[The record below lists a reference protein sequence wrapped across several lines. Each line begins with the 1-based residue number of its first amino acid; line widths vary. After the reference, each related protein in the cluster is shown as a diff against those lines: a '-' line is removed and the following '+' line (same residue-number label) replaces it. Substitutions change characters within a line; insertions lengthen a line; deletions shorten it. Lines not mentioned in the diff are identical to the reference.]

1 MTTQFLA
8 GRTPEKASSRGNW
21 SWPAGLVALIVGI
34 LLRHHPLPAEVLR
47 WAGILLLTLTAFWRS
62 SFTVWTLICMLI
74 GTELGVDAPRAA
86 IGLHL
91 VAEIFL
97 RLVRTI
103 VAPLI
108 FGALTTGIAGH
119 GHLHRLGRLALR
131 TFIYFE
137 VITTLA
143 LVLGAVAINL
153 SRAGEGVRLA
163 ATTEVGQSAQ
173 IAHADL
179 EHTILNIFPENI
191 AQAVAQNQILQVV
204 VFAMLVGVA
213 LAMLPEPK
221 QAPLLNVLR
230 SLTGTMFQTTKIIMY
245 LAPAA
250 AGAAL
255 SYTVGSMGLGPLVSL
270 FKLLLTFYIAL
281 IIFLLLV
288 ILPALLIARVPL
300 RRFLAAC
307 TEPAAIG
314 FATSASEAAL
324 PLAIENMEKFGVP
337 RWIVSFVIP
346 MGYSFN
352 MDGTSLYLSI
362 AAIFTAQVAGIHLSI
377 AQQAIMLFTLM
388 LTSKGVAGVPRA
400 TLVIL
405 LGTAASL
412 HLPTEPVMMILGIDA
427 CMDMGRTALNVTG
440 NCAAAAIAARWE
452 GAKEPN
458 GA

>member
-1 MTTQFLA
+1 MTTQHAAGETPAKALPGRNWLLA
-8 GRTPEKASSRGNW
+8 G
-21 SWPAGLVALIVGI
+21 GLVAFALGV
-34 LLRHHPLPAEVLR
+34 LLHNNHGAELLR
-47 WAGILLLTLTAFWRS
+47 WAGVALLTMAAFERR
-62 SFTVWTLICMLI
+62 SFTFWTLVCMVI
-74 GTELGVDAPRAA
+74 GVELGVDAPKAGV
-86 IGLHL
+86 GLH
-91 VAEIFL
+91 VIAEVFL
-97 RLVRTI
+97 RLIRTI
-103 VAPLI
+103 VAPLL
-108 FGALTTGIAGH
+108 FGALTTGIAGY
-119 GHLHRLGRLALR
+119 GHLHRLGRLALK
-131 TFIYFE
+131 TLIYFE

-143 LVLGAVAINL
+143 LVLGAVAINV
-153 SRAGEGVRLA
+153 SRAGEGVTLA
-163 ATTEVGQSAQ
+163 QPTEVSRPAEIGHPD
-173 IAHADL
+173 I
-179 EHTILNIFPENI
+179 EHTILSIFPENI

-204 VFAMLVGVA
+204 AFALLVGVA

-221 QAPLLNVLR
+221 KEPLLKVLR
-230 SLTGTMFQTTKIIMY
+230 SLTDTMFQATKIIMY

-255 SYTVGSMGLGPLVSL
+255 SYTVGTMGLGPLTSL
-270 FKLLLTFYIAL
+270 LKLLLTFYGAL
-281 IIFLLLV
+281 VVFLLVV

-307 TEPAAIG
+307 AEPAAIG
-314 FATSASEAAL
+314 FATSTSEAAL
-324 PLAIENMEKFGVP
+324 PLAIENMEEFGVP

-362 AAIFTAQVAGIHLSI
+362 AAIFTAQVAGIHLSFG
-377 AQQAIMLFTLM
+377 QQAVMLLTLM

-427 CMDMGRTALNVTG
+427 CMDMGRTALNVAG

-452 GAKEPN
+452 SGLEPQQ
-458 GA
+458 AL